1 MASHR
6 TPELIAFGKK
16 RIFEF
21 RHATL

>member
-21 RHATL
+21 RLAT